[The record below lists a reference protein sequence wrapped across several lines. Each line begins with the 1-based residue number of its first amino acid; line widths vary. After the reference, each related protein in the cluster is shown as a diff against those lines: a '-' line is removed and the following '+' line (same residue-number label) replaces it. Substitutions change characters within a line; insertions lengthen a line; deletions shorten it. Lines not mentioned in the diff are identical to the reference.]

1 MGKLRHIAFISAEPK
16 KLSDFYQKY
25 FGFEECK
32 VFPSGSRMVIDP
44 LFNLAFLQRAAVEV
58 AMAGTHR
65 ADGSENELTIGIH
78 HYGFMVDDL
87 DRAVAKLPAGLT
99 RGTTPQ
105 VSAGVGGPEGARPAE
120 VRFLDPWGNNVDLSS
135 RGFLGREEK
144 KLPGVRL
151 LAVQVPDLAA
161 ACEFY
166 QRQFDLELVGW
177 TDDGTVRLSDGTVTL
192 LLTKSQV
199 RPKSGVQ
206 YFGIQVS
213 DLAGT
218 KKRLQD
224 GGVAI
229 SGGKS
234 PPNSIHGPGRKS
246 GCCVGRRVDKLSAVQ
261 ARRRSFA
268 LHLSESPVRAC

>member
-87 DRAVAKLPAGLT
+87 DRAVAKLPANLT

-105 VSAGVGGPEGARPAE
+105 VSAGVGGTEGARPAE

-166 QRQFDLELVGW
+166 QQQFDLELVGW

-206 YFGIQVS
+206 YFGIQVD
-213 DLAGT
+213 DLQSV
-218 KKRLQD
+218 KRRLQD
-224 GGVAI
+224 GGVA
-229 SGGKS
+229 
-234 PPNSIHGPGRKS
+234 
-246 GCCVGRRVDKLSAVQ
+246 
-261 ARRRSFA
+261 
-268 LHLSESPVRAC
+268 LSENANGQIQFNDPEANRVVVSEGARN